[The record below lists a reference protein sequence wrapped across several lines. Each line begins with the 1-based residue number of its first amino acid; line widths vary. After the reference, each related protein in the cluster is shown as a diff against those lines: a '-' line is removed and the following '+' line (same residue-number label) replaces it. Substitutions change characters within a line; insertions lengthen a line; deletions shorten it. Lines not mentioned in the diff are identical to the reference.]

1 MDALMRKSALTDS
14 ELLDILRSR
23 YNYISHSE
31 LKKVLMK
38 MEIEGLIILTPLT
51 KDKKRVELIK
61 KDL

>member
-1 MDALMRKSALTDS
+1 MDALIRKSALTDS

>member
-1 MDALMRKSALTDS
+1 MDALIRKSALTDS

-23 YNYISHSE
+23 YNYISRSE